1 MRNILNSLRS
11 GVRRKKQVGRASCN
25 INIVIFPG
33 KEVRFFRYTFKLSHH
48 LLCKMASCSKWFCK
62 RGAGGGEIRTK
73 DMLLLWGSA
82 KKYAYQLAYGAKL
95 PTHTNTICHFI
106 IASCRKRIRRKSI
119 IICRKGTDKG
129 SDSRFLN
136 DDAPSASKIF
146 AYF

>member
-1 MRNILNSLRS
+1 MTLTWKNVRNILNSLRS

-25 INIVIFPG
+25 IKIVIFPG

-48 LLCKMASCSKWFCK
+48 LPCKMASCSKWFCK

-95 PTHTNTICHFI
+95 PTLTRFATL
-106 IASCRKRIRRKSI
+106 SSRPVEKKIRRKSI
-119 IICRKGTDKG
+119 IICRKGTDKQQ
-129 SDSRFLN
+129 
-136 DDAPSASKIF
+136 
-146 AYF
+146 